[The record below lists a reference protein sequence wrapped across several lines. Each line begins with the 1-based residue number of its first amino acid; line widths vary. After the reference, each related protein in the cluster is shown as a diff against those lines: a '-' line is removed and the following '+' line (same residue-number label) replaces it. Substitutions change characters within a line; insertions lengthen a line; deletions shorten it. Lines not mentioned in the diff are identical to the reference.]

1 MRVKTLN
8 NSYVK
13 VKVIGKMMFE
23 NPDHSNR
30 CLKRLYRLPKR
41 NYPELKEDLIITGNH
56 SILVDTLSKEEE
68 KMTIELAKRIY
79 ITTDKYRLMAHV
91 DQRAEPYV
99 NPGFHEVWHLALEN
113 DNYICNYGVY
123 ANGLPAETCS
133 LRMITE
139 YSGMELQG

>member
-1 MRVKTLN
+1 VKTLN
-8 NSYVK
+8 KSYVK
-13 VKVIGKMMFE
+13 VQHIGKMMFE

-79 ITTDKYRLMAHV
+79 VTTDKYRLMAHV
-91 DQRAEPYV
+91 DQRSEPYV
-99 NPGFHEVWHLALEN
+99 NPGLHEVWHLALEN

-139 YSGMELQG
+139 YSGMELQR